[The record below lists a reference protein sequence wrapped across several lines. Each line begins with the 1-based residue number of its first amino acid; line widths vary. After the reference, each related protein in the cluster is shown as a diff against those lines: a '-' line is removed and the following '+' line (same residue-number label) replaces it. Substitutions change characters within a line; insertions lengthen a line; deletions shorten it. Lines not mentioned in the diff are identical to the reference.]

1 MTIADAI
8 SQANELRPNTFSTRE
23 KINWLRRAESMIHR
37 TVLCHYSGTPEFEEF
52 GQSAAMEREL
62 VVPEPWS
69 ILYVHW
75 LEAQIHYANGEY
87 DRYNN
92 AITVFNDNL
101 AGYRG
106 EVARTYQPKEHAR
119 FRF

>member
-1 MTIADAI
+1 MTIGDAI
-8 SQANELRPNTFSTRE
+8 TQVNELRPNTYTARE
-23 KINWLRRAESMIHR
+23 KINWLRRVENMVYR
-37 TVLCHYSGTPEFEEF
+37 TVLAHYNGTPEYEDF
-52 GQSAAMEREL
+52 GADTALDRQL
-62 VVPEPWS
+62 IVPEPWNV
-69 ILYVHW
+69 LYVHW

-101 AGYRG
+101 AGYQG
-106 EVARTYQPKEHAR
+106 EIARNFTPKEHAR